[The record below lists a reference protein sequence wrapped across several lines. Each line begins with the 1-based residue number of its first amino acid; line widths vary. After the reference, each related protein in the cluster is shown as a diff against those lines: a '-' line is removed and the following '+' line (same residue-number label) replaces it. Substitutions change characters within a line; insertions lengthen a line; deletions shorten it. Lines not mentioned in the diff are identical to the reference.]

1 MMSIFEEKYFGYI
14 ASAYGI
20 TLVVFIGLIIWVV
33 VQQRGHQAKL
43 ARMEKQGITRRSS
56 RKSMKGSNT

>member
-1 MMSIFEEKYFGYI
+1 MMSFFEEKYFGYI

-20 TLVVFIGLIIWVV
+20 TLVVFVGLIIWVLI
-33 VQQRGHQAKL
+33 QQRAYQAKL

-56 RKSMKGSNT
+56 RNPVKGSKT

>member
-1 MMSIFEEKYFGYI
+1 MMSFFEEKYFGYI

-20 TLVVFIGLIIWVV
+20 TLVVFVGLIIWVL
-33 VQQRGHQAKL
+33 VQQRTHQAKL

-56 RKSMKGSNT
+56 KKFSKGSDT